1 MKMYLNESACISP
14 EHTFEEGFLRG
25 ERVTQTTQNVN
36 AVEPEYK
43 PFIPLNSLRRM
54 GKTSRM
60 GIATGLKVYQES
72 NIEFDAIINGSTY
85 GSNAESF
92 KFLDQIFKFDE
103 GAMTPT
109 NFVQSTTNIVASQLA
124 LMTNNYNY
132 NSTNSS
138 KAHSFENCLHE
149 ASMLL
154 KNELANNVL
163 VGAVDEISVYTYH
176 LFSILKWVREDAVT
190 PKNAILNKGFGFV
203 SGEGAAFF
211 HLSKLPVSK
220 DSVEISYFKTFS
232 NVNSSDLKSALKK
245 LPFQPDLILSPKN
258 GDNDTDEF
266 IDSFMSDLKD
276 IPSINFKKYFGEF
289 PTVSGLSVW
298 LGQKILQ
305 KGLTELDEV
314 KWNKI
319 PKHILIVNHFVTHQ
333 TSFILLSCQ

>member
-1 MKMYLNESACISP
+1 MKIYLNESACISP
-14 EHTFEEGFLRG
+14 QHTFDEEFLNG
-25 ERVTQTTQNVN
+25 ERTEQTTQNVLV
-36 AVEPEYK
+36 VEPEYK

-60 GIATGLKVYQES
+60 GIAAGLKVCQES
-72 NIEFDAIINGSTY
+72 KIEFDAIICGSTY

-103 GAMTPT
+103 GPMTPT

-154 KNELANNVL
+154 KNDLGNDVL

-190 PKNAILNKGFGFV
+190 PRDAILKQGSGFV

-211 HLSKLPVSK
+211 HLSKFPVSK
-220 DSVEISYFKTFS
+220 ESVEVSFFKTFS
-232 NVNSSDLKSALKK
+232 AVNSADLKAALKQ

-258 GDNDTDEF
+258 GDKTTDEF
-266 IDSFMSDLKD
+266 IDSFMSDLND
-276 IPSINFKKYFGEF
+276 VPSINFKKYFGEF

-305 KGLTELDEV
+305 KELIELDEV
-314 KWNKI
+314 KWIKK
-319 PKHILIVNHFVTHQ
+319 PKHILIVNHFVTNQ